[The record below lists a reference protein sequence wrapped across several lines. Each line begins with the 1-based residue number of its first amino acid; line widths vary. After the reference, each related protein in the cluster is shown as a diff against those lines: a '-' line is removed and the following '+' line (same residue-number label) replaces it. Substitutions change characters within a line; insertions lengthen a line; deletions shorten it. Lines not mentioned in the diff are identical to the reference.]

1 MKKLRLDK
9 LGKNLMPVQK
19 HFRKYAE
26 LYLIV
31 LGLLVGFWI
40 SSSFIPQPI
49 IALVHLETSMGEN
62 NVDEIVNTLR
72 ALKDNR
78 TIQAVVLSIN
88 SPGGEAS
95 SVEEIYL
102 TLVELREKKPVVVNI
117 GNLAASGAY
126 YISAGANYIFA
137 KPSSNVGGIGV
148 ISVLPERS
156 KDKQKF
162 TTGPLKQTGIT
173 EKEYSYQIDQAFQA
187 FVNTVMINRGSTLKL
202 AREEIAQAKIY
213 TGAEA
218 LRNGLIDQ
226 IGSETDALDRAALLA
241 GVFNYK
247 VQQYGLTPGNV
258 FVIRLSSN
266 ETATN
271 TVPLNYFLYVSE

>member
-1 MKKLRLDK
+1 M
-9 LGKNLMPVQK
+9 
-19 HFRKYAE
+19 
-26 LYLIV
+26 
-31 LGLLVGFWI
+31 
-40 SSSFIPQPI
+40 
-49 IALVHLETSMGEN
+49 
-62 NVDEIVNTLR
+62 
-72 ALKDNR
+72 
-78 TIQAVVLSIN
+78 
-88 SPGGEAS
+88 
-95 SVEEIYL
+95 
-102 TLVELREKKPVVVNI
+102 
-117 GNLAASGAY
+117 
-126 YISAGANYIFA
+126 
-137 KPSSNVGGIGV
+137 
-148 ISVLPERS
+148 
-156 KDKQKF
+156 
-162 TTGPLKQTGIT
+162 
-173 EKEYSYQIDQAFQA
+173 
-187 FVNTVMINRGSTLKL
+187 NTVMINRGSTLKL